1 MKVENPTS
9 RDIAD
14 IAGVSQATVSRALR
28 NSPLVRK
35 ETRDRIQAIARELNY
50 FVNRNAASLRTHE
63 SNTIALLL
71 FDDGSET
78 DTRMNL
84 FLMSLLN
91 DIVRIAAGQGYDAL
105 LSLQQLSDDWHI
117 QYQASNRA
125 DGLILLGYGDYMQ
138 YREKLTALTDA
149 NTRFMIWGPLIKDFP
164 GHTFGCDNE
173 DGGYQATRHLI
184 GMGRR
189 DIAFIGSQSRRS
201 PEHGARHAGY
211 RRAQRE
217 AGVTCNDQLRFSA
230 DNSERQ
236 GYQATVQLLESG
248 ASVDAIF
255 AGTDLIAIGAMRA
268 LQDSGKHVPG
278 DVSVVG
284 FDDMPLAAY
293 VSPAL
298 TTVQQNSELGAEGLV
313 NGIVGLI
320 KGKPVESS
328 LMAPRLIVRESC
340 GAANR

>member
-50 FVNRNAASLRTHE
+50 FVNRNAAGLRTHQ

-71 FDDGSET
+71 FDDASDT

-84 FLMSLLN
+84 FLMSLLDN
-91 DIVRIAAGQGYDAL
+91 IVRIAADLGYDVL
-105 LSLQQLSDDWHI
+105 VSLQQLSDDWHI

-125 DGLILLGYGDYMQ
+125 DGLILLGYGDYME
-138 YREKLTALTDA
+138 YREKLTALADA
-149 NTRFMIWGPLIKDFP
+149 NTRFMIWGPLIQGFP
-164 GHTFGCDNE
+164 GRTFGCDNE
-173 DGGYQATRHLI
+173 SGGYQATQHLTNL
-184 GMGRR
+184 GRR
-189 DIAFIGSQSRRS
+189 NIAFIGSKSRRS

-211 RRAQRE
+211 RRAQQE
-217 AGVTCNDQLRFSA
+217 AGVEYNERLRFAA
-230 DNSERQ
+230 DNSEHQ
-236 GYQATVQLLESG
+236 GYQATMQLLESG
-248 ASVDAIF
+248 EPFDAIF

-268 LQDSGKHVPG
+268 LQDTGKRVPE

-298 TTVQQNSELGAEGLV
+298 TTVQQNSRLGAEGLV
-313 NGIVGLI
+313 SGIVGLI
-320 KGKPVESS
+320 KGEPVEST
-328 LMAPRLIVRESC
+328 LMEPKLIVRESC
-340 GAANR
+340 GAVNC